1 MYGVPTPTGY
11 ADQGESSWHHVVS
24 CMMRMRVSA
33 KAPDSPSKSPCMIL
47 DSARIRHLKPTRSP
61 VSFGIAAGNN
71 MLLQH
76 CALFSSA
83 PDCQNERKLPE
94 MCGELPPA
102 RTAKLVCT
110 GCLLRLTYSDVV
122 QPPRHCSCT
131 RPRAQAA
138 TTCSLHTT
146 ALPTRCP
153 PSSHPGRPSCKSM
166 PAMRQTPSSV
176 STPLHPLK
184 ANPAPSQS
192 VSPAT
197 IFIGLNG
204 LDDKLIQGIY
214 RGQRETHILGTGL
227 CLQC

>member
-1 MYGVPTPTGY
+1 
-11 ADQGESSWHHVVS
+11 
-24 CMMRMRVSA
+24 
-33 KAPDSPSKSPCMIL
+33 MIL
-47 DSARIRHLKPTRSP
+47 DSARIRHLKPTRSL
-61 VSFGIAAGNN
+61 VSFVIAAGNN

-83 PDCQNERKLPE
+83 PDCQEKRKLPE

-110 GCLLRLTYSDVV
+110 GCLLSSTYSYSGVV
-122 QPPRHCSCT
+122 QPPRHCFCT
-131 RPRAQAA
+131 HPRAQAA

-197 IFIGLNG
+197 IFTGLIG
-204 LDDKLIQGIY
+204 LDDMLIQGSY
-214 RGQRETHILGTGL
+214 QGQREAHILGTGL
-227 CLQC
+227 CLRCTPIEIL